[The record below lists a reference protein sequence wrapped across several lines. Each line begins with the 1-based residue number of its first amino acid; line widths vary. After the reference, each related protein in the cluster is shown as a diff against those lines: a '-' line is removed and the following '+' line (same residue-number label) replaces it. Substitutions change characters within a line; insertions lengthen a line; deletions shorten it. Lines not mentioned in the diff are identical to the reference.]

1 MAGNGLEDAS
11 FLLTLFLG
19 CYRVS
24 SAHMLGIL
32 ALDV

>member
-19 CYRVS
+19 RCRVS